1 MTQPLNVIMLGAPA
15 SGKGTQAERL
25 ARARGIPK
33 ISTGDILRDAAQAG
47 APLGLKAK
55 ALIDRGELVDDETMV
70 EIVKERLQRPD
81 TASGFILDGFPRT
94 VAQAEALDRI
104 LNGRGPLIVVELWV
118 PKEELTQRMEDRRVC
133 IQCRNNADP
142 EAPASDSCARC
153 GGKMVTR
160 ADDGDAT
167 VRLHRL
173 DVYSRESPPLLDFYR
188 QRPTFRSISGAQ
200 SPDQVE
206 ADLMS
211 AIESVQSPSVG
222 VGSQGRAGRDQGPS
236 AASQRRMRP

>member
-1 MTQPLNVIMLGAPA
+1 MTQPLNVVMLGAPA

-47 APLGLKAK
+47 TPLGLKAK
-55 ALIDRGELVDDETMV
+55 ALIDRGELVDDETMIG
-70 EIVKERLQRPD
+70 IVMERLDRPD
-81 TASGFILDGFPRT
+81 TPSGFILDGFPRT
-94 VAQAEALDRI
+94 VAQAEALDRM
-104 LNGRGPLIVVELWV
+104 LTGRGPLIVVELWV
-118 PKEELTQRMEDRRVC
+118 PKEALTQRMEDRRVC
-133 IQCRNNADP
+133 SRCRSNADP
-142 EAPASDSCARC
+142 EGPANDTCARC

-173 DVYSRESPPLLDFYR
+173 DVYSRESPPLLDFYH
-188 QRPTFRSISGAQ
+188 QRPTFRSVRGGQ

-206 ADLMS
+206 ADLMA
-211 AIESVQSPSVG
+211 AIESMQSPSVG
-222 VGSQGRAGRDQGPS
+222 ARAHGRASLDPGPS
-236 AASQRRMRP
+236 AVSRRGVRS